1 MLSLPP
7 LEKAKEGNT
16 KGKIRKDAK

>member
-16 KGKIRKDAK
+16 KGKIKKDAK